1 MAGAGALTLHSQV
14 RGMLMGM
21 AGASLVASGMV
32 LWLVRGA
39 GGSPRAS
46 GAPSLLDILE
56 EVRQAKP
63 PQPPRRPAPPPPAKA
78 IWQTPLS
85 QACSAV
91 DPALRSRLQRLM
103 AELPARTQRLRID
116 PSNYGERFSKD
127 AFGNPLDP
135 TPRLVVLHETVYS
148 LRSAVNT
155 FLTPHPRDDDQVSY
169 HMLIGERGEI
179 VEALDPSKR
188 AFGAG
193 NSAFGGQ
200 WAVTNPKVGGSV
212 NNFALHL
219 SLETPVDGENQ
230 GGSHSGYTP
239 AQYDAMA
246 VVLADWMQRF
256 PITAQAITT
265 HRHVDLAGER
275 ADPRS
280 FNWPELQGRLVA
292 LGVIC

>member
-1 MAGAGALTLHSQV
+1 MTLRSQAK
-14 RGMLMGM
+14 GLLMGV
-21 AGASLVASGMV
+21 AGASLVVSGMA

-39 GGSPRAS
+39 GGSPQAN

-56 EVRQAKP
+56 EVRQP
-63 PQPPRRPAPPPPAKA
+63 RPAPPERPPRPAPTPPARVV
-78 IWQTPLS
+78 WRSPLERS
-85 QACSAV
+85 CAAA
-91 DPALRSRLQRLM
+91 DPALEARLRTLL
-103 AELPARTQRLRID
+103 AELPSRTQRLRIH
-116 PSNYGERFSKD
+116 PTNYGERLTRD

-135 TPRLVVLHETVYS
+135 TPRLVVLHETVYGLS
-148 LRSAVNT
+148 SAVNT

-169 HMLIGERGEI
+169 HMLIGGRGEI

-193 NSAFGGQ
+193 NSAFQGQ
-200 WAVTNPKVGGSV
+200 WAITNPKVGGSV

-219 SLETPVDGENQ
+219 SLETPIDGEHAE
-230 GGSHSGYTP
+230 GAHSGYTA

-246 VVLADWMQRF
+246 VVLADWMRRF
-256 PITAQAITT
+256 SIPAEAITT

-280 FNWPELQGRLVA
+280 FDWGELRDRLNA
-292 LGVIC
+292 LGVAC

>member
-63 PQPPRRPAPPPPAKA
+63 PQPPRQPAPPPPAKA

-135 TPRLVVLHETVYS
+135 TPRLVVLHETVYG

>member
-1 MAGAGALTLHSQV
+1 MTLPSQAKGV
-14 RGMLMGM
+14 LMGM

-39 GGSPRAS
+39 GGRPQAD
-46 GAPSLLDILE
+46 APPSLLDILE
-56 EVRQAKP
+56 EVRQPKP
-63 PQPPRRPAPPPPAKA
+63 PRAPAPRRPPPPAPVRA
-78 IWQTPLS
+78 EWSSPLG
-85 QACSAV
+85 QACGV
-91 DPALRSRLQRLM
+91 TDPALRTRLTRLL
-103 AELPARTQRLRID
+103 AALPARKQRLRIH
-116 PSNYGERFSKD
+116 PTNYGDRHIRD

-135 TPRLVVLHETVYS
+135 TPRVVVLHETVYGMG
-148 LRSAVNT
+148 SAINT

-169 HMLIGERGEI
+169 HVLVGEKGDI
-179 VEALDPSKR
+179 VETVDPDKR

-219 SLETPVDGENQ
+219 SLETPIDGEHQ
-230 GGSHSGYTP
+230 GGSHSGYSA
-239 AQYDAMA
+239 AQYDALA

-256 PITAQAITT
+256 SIPPQAITT

-280 FNWPELQGRLVA
+280 FDWQELQARLAA
-292 LGVIC
+292 LGLAC